1 MILNTVRKHSQSGK
15 PLNDSLHYKITPY
28 AINEWE
34 EWKIINELVQAV
46 VDGYK
51 KAYKRSNKNT
61 MDIVEVI
68 ALTCFKTKHACAL
81 NKNKLVADKTIK
93 KVANNL
99 GELYSNIFIHK
110 SGFARAGDTARPS
123 VLDLR
128 VHSRS
133 IREHCKLAKEK
144 GIDFNI
150 ESYDPLYYERIIR
163 EEEERNWRM

>member
-1 MILNTVRKHSQSGK
+1 MILNTARKHSQSGK
-15 PLNDSLHYKITPY
+15 PLNDSLHYKITPF

-34 EWKIINELVQAV
+34 EWKIINELVNAV

-51 KAYKRSNKNT
+51 KVYNRTNKNT

-68 ALTCFKTKHACAL
+68 ALTCFKTKQACAL

-93 KVANNL
+93 KVAHNL

-110 SGFARAGDTARPS
+110 SGFSRAEDNARPA

-133 IREHCKLAKEK
+133 IREHYKLAKDK
-144 GIDFNI
+144 GINFSI
-150 ESYDPLYYERIIR
+150 EKYDPFYYERIIR
-163 EEEERNWRM
+163 EEEEKDWRM